1 MKKTFKFFA
10 AALAIV
16 AAASCA
22 KEINVDTPVDT
33 PVDNSAEKVYMT
45 FTASYDAEGETKTV
59 LADGNKVHWSDTDAI
74 RIFGKKKNDSYGF
87 YLSDESYAIDPSS
100 NDVDPTFAVFSGTG
114 VPYLKNYAVLPAE
127 GWEAYSTNMRFSNGL
142 SSQVAVKG
150 SFDPSKH
157 IAVSSE
163 TMDTHFSF
171 YNGCALLKVKVG
183 SDGIYSIKVDGAESN
198 SNAGIGM
205 TFQFTTPGNVESLAM
220 KYMYGYNPS
229 ITLSNS
235 DSSKA
240 LESGATYYI
249 VVPYATFNNFKVAIC
264 DANGEEIISKSK
276 ASAFKIE
283 RNKVYDLGTFEKP
296 NESIEVSATSLSVSA
311 ANGSASFKVVAN
323 ANWTVSSTADWLSF
337 SPSTGG
343 ATTGTTVTV
352 TAMENTSDAARTATI
367 TVKGAFVSKTI
378 SVTQAKAM
386 SYRVVKQL
394 SHATELQDGKLYVVS
409 CMKDTQM
416 YWSEQDL
423 YLKLKYYSGRYAS
436 DNKYA
441 ANEVFKFHM
450 QSSAAGISGYKT
462 TIVGRWE
469 SVATNKYMSNN
480 PAMNATSSTATDI
493 AIGQYDGSSKDF
505 DMYIQTTS
513 GDANKTIYYDGT
525 RVNQSTVSTID
536 GAGNQKARK
545 WYIYEVEY
553 K

>member
-22 KEINVDTPVDT
+22 KEINVDTPAD
-33 PVDNSAEKVYMT
+33 DSAEKVQMT

-59 LADGNKVHWSDTDAI
+59 LADGNMVHWSDTDAI
-74 RIFGKKKNDSYGF
+74 RIFGKKKNDSSNGL

-100 NDVDPTFAVFSGTG
+100 NDENPAFAVFSGTG
-114 VPYLKNYAVLPAE
+114 VPYYKNYAVLPAN
-127 GWEAYSTNMRFSNGL
+127 GWEAYGSNMRFSNGI
-142 SSQVAVKG
+142 SSQVAVAG

-157 IAVSSE
+157 IAVSTE
-163 TMDTHFSF
+163 TTGTHFSF

-183 SDGIYSIKVDGAESN
+183 SDGIYSIKVDGTESN

-220 KYMYGYNPS
+220 KYMYNQTPS
-229 ITLSNS
+229 ITLANS

-249 VVPYATFNNFKVAIC
+249 VVPYATFNNFKVTIC
-264 DANGEEIISKSK
+264 DANGAEIISKSK
-276 ASAFKIE
+276 SSAFKIE

-296 NESIEVSATSLSVSA
+296 NESIEVSATSLSVAA
-311 ANGSASFKVVAN
+311 ANGSGSFKVVAN

-367 TVKGAFVSKTI
+367 TVKGAFVSQTI

-386 SYRVVKQL
+386 SYQVVRQL
-394 SHATELQDGKLYVVS
+394 SHATELTDGKLYVIS
-409 CMKDTQM
+409 YMKDDQM
-416 YWSEQDL
+416 YWTEQDM
-423 YLKLKYYSGRYAS
+423 YVKLKYYSGRYAS
-436 DNKYA
+436 DNKFTA
-441 ANEVFKFHM
+441 KEVFKFHKANATA
-450 QSSAAGISGYKT
+450 SIGGYKT
-462 TIVGRWE
+462 TIVGMWE
-469 SVATNKYMSNN
+469 SLATNKYMSTY
-480 PAMNATSSTATDI
+480 PAMNATSGNAPYIS
-493 AIGQYDGSSKDF
+493 IGQWDGSSKDF
-505 DMYIQTTS
+505 DMYTNTS
-513 GDANKTIYYDGT
+513 SDNTLYYDGS
-525 RVNQSTVSTID
+525 RLAAGSISTAESNSR
-536 GAGNQKARK
+536 GQQARK